1 MYIYGYDFMDKFAI
15 TLLLTLAVSA
25 VRGQTVNKKYKL
37 DTHVFASNAGHWY
50 GIKDKHNIIN
60 PKRKQPR
67 YAANDVV
74 AIGDNILL
82 FQKNNGGWAKNYD
95 VTAVL
100 THDQQDSIRNDKGNL
115 NTTFDNGTT
124 YTHVA
129 SLADVYRVTGQQKYA
144 DGAVRGIQFILSAQ
158 YGNGGWPQYFPLENN
173 YSRHITYNDDA
184 YVGIMQLLQDVKDH
198 REKFPFVTD
207 DFYGRVVQ
215 SFNKGIDCIINTQI
229 NDFGEVTAWCQQH
242 DEVTLQPAWARAF
255 EPPSICNAESANI
268 VLLLMSIDH
277 PSAEVK
283 RAIKNAVNWFKD
295 SAVEGI
301 RVKTIAAPPDTS
313 QYTVSKTD
321 RVVVQ
326 DPSAPPIW
334 SRYYELQ
341 THRPM
346 FCNRDSKVV
355 YSLTEVARERR
366 SGYAWYTYNPQ
377 KVLDKY
383 PAWAQKWLTNN

>member
-1 MYIYGYDFMDKFAI
+1 MNKIAI

-25 VRGQTVNKKYKL
+25 VRAQTASKSYKL
-37 DTHVFASNAGHWY
+37 DTDIFASNAGHWY
-50 GIKDKHNIIN
+50 GIKDKHNVIN

-95 VTAVL
+95 VTAIL
-100 THDQQDSIRNDKGNL
+100 TPDQQDSIRNDKGNL

-129 SLADVYRVTGQQKYA
+129 SLADIYRATGQQKYA
-144 DGAVRGIQFILSAQ
+144 DAAVKGIQFILSAQ
-158 YGNGGWPQYFPLENN
+158 YGNGGWPQYYPLENN

-184 YVGIMQLLQDVKDH
+184 YVGIMELLKDIKDH
-198 REKFPFVTD
+198 REKFSFIGD
-207 DFYGRVVQ
+207 ELYSRVEQ

-283 RAIKNAVNWFKD
+283 SAVKHAVTWFKD
-295 SAVEGI
+295 SAIEGI
-301 RVKTIAAPPDTS
+301 RVQTVAAKPDTS
-313 QYTVSKTD
+313 QYTISRTD

-334 SRYYELQ
+334 TRYYELQ

-355 YSLTEVARERR
+355 YSLAEVARERR

-377 KVLDKY
+377 KVLAKY
-383 PAWAQKWLTNN
+383 PAWSQKWLSSN